1 MNEELLCGL
10 MTVLGYLLGA
20 IPFGVVVS
28 KVMGLPD
35 PRTVGSKNVGFTNVL
50 RVSGKTAGILTLLG
64 DMGKGWVLSWAA
76 MQWLTVE
83 WFIMVVALSPILGHL
98 FSPFL
103 GFKGGKGVATALGA
117 VLGLSPSIGLL
128 LLLIWLGAVAIWR
141 YSSGG
146 ALAAFAC
153 LPVVAIV
160 NEQRQEFLVFSLIVS
175 GLLWIKHKDN
185 IVRLWKGTESKIGQ
199 KRQAVGDRDR

>member
-1 MNEELLCGL
+1 MNEGLLCAV

-20 IPFGVVVS
+20 VPFGIVVS
-28 KVMGLPD
+28 KAMGLPD

-50 RVSGKTAGILTLLG
+50 RVSGKKAGILTLLG
-64 DMGKGWVLSWAA
+64 DMGKGWLLSWVA

-83 WFIMVVALSPILGHL
+83 SFIMIVAIAPILGHL

-146 ALAAFAC
+146 ALAAFSC

-160 NEQRQEFLVFSLIVS
+160 NEQRQEFFIFSLLVS
-175 GLLWIKHKDN
+175 ALIWIKHKDN
-185 IVRLWKGTESKIGQ
+185 IVRLWRGTESKMGRKKQ
-199 KRQAVGDRDR
+199 QELEE

>member
-1 MNEELLCGL
+1 MNEELLCAL

-20 IPFGVVVS
+20 IPFGIVVS
-28 KVMGLPD
+28 KAMGLPD

-50 RVSGKTAGILTLLG
+50 RVSGKKAGVLTLLG
-64 DMGKGWVLSWAA
+64 DMGKGWLLGWVA

-83 WFIMVVALSPILGHL
+83 SFIMIVAFAPILGHL

-103 GFKGGKGVATALGA
+103 GFKGGKGVATAMGV

-128 LLLIWLGAVAIWR
+128 MLLIWLGAVAIWR

-146 ALAAFAC
+146 ALAAFGC

-160 NEQRQEFLVFSLIVS
+160 NEQRQEFFVFSLLVS
-175 GLLWIKHKDN
+175 ILIWIKHKEN
-185 IVRLWKGTESKIGQ
+185 IIRLWKGTESKMGKKKQ
-199 KRQAVGDRDR
+199 ELEE

>member
-20 IPFGVVVS
+20 VPFGIVVS
-28 KVMGLPD
+28 KALGLPD
-35 PRTVGSKNVGFTNVL
+35 PRTAGSKNVGFTNVL
-50 RVSGKTAGILTLLG
+50 RVSGKKAGILTLLG
-64 DMGKGWVLSWAA
+64 DLGKGWVVAWVA
-76 MQWLTVE
+76 MHWLTVE
-83 WFIMVVALSPILGHL
+83 SYIMIVAFAPILGHV

-103 GFKGGKGVATALGA
+103 GFKGGKGVATAVGV

-146 ALAAFAC
+146 ALAAFTC
-153 LPVVAIV
+153 FPIVAIV
-160 NEQRQEFLVFSLIVS
+160 NEQRQELLIFSL
-175 GLLWIKHKDN
+175 LLGALIWFKHKDN
-185 IVRLWKGTESKIGQ
+185 IVRLWKGTETKIGKKNQ
-199 KRQAVGDRDR
+199 EIEE

>member
-1 MNEELLCGL
+1 MDETLLCFL
-10 MTVLGYLLGA
+10 MMIAGYLLGA

-28 KVMGLPD
+28 KAMGLPD

-50 RVSGKTAGILTLLG
+50 RVSGMKAGILTLLG
-64 DMGKGWVLSWAA
+64 DMGKGWVMGWAG
-76 MQWLTVE
+76 MQWLSDERFTM
-83 WFIMVVALSPILGHL
+83 FVALSVILGHI

-103 GFKGGKGVATALGA
+103 HFKGGKGVATAIGV

-160 NEQRQEFLVFSLIVS
+160 NEQRQEFLVFAMVVS
-175 GLLWIKHKDN
+175 TLVWIRHKDN
-185 IVRLWKGTESKIGQ
+185 IVRLWNGTEGK
-199 KRQAVGDRDR
+199 VGERKN

>member
-1 MNEELLCGL
+1 MDHPGL
-10 MTVLGYLLGA
+10 VAAFAVVGYLLGA

-28 KVMGLPD
+28 KALGLPD

-50 RVSGKTAGILTLLG
+50 RVSGTKAGVLTLLG
-64 DMGKGWVLSWAA
+64 DMGKGWLLSWAA
-76 MQWLTVE
+76 MQWLTDE
-83 WFIMVVALSPILGHL
+83 SFIMVVAISPILGHL

-103 GFKGGKGVATALGA
+103 GFKGGKGVATAVGA

-128 LLLIWLGAVAIWR
+128 VLLIWLGTVAIWR
-141 YSSGG
+141 YSSAG
-146 ALAAFAC
+146 ALAAFSC

-160 NEQRQEFLVFSLIVS
+160 NEQRQEFLIFSLIVS
-175 GLLWIKHKDN
+175 GLIWFKHKDN

-199 KRQAVGDRDR
+199 RKDG

>member
-1 MNEELLCGL
+1 MDHPGL
-10 MTVLGYLLGA
+10 VAAFVVGGYLLGA

-28 KVMGLPD
+28 KAMGLPD

-50 RVSGKTAGILTLLG
+50 RVSGRTAGILTLLG
-64 DMGKGWVLSWAA
+64 DMGKGWVLGWAA
-76 MQWLTVE
+76 MQWLTDE
-83 WFIMVVALSPILGHL
+83 SFIMVVALSPILGHL
-98 FSPFL
+98 FSLFL
-103 GFKGGKGVATALGA
+103 GFKGGKGVATAVGA
-117 VLGLSPSIGLL
+117 VLGLSPSIGFL
-128 LLLIWLGAVAIWR
+128 LLLIWLGTVAIWR

-175 GLLWIKHKDN
+175 TLIWVKHKNN
-185 IVRLWKGTESKIGQ
+185 IVRLWKGTESKIGKKKQ
-199 KRQAVGDRDR
+199 GIEE

>member
-1 MNEELLCGL
+1 MNEELLCAL

-20 IPFGVVVS
+20 IPFGIVVS
-28 KVMGLPD
+28 KAMGLPD

-50 RVSGKTAGILTLLG
+50 RVSGKKAGVLTLLG
-64 DMGKGWVLSWAA
+64 DMGKGWLLGWVA

-83 WFIMVVALSPILGHL
+83 SFIMIVAFAPILGHL

-103 GFKGGKGVATALGA
+103 GFKGGKGVATAMGV

-128 LLLIWLGAVAIWR
+128 MLLIWLGAVAIWR

-146 ALAAFAC
+146 ALAAFGC

-160 NEQRQEFLVFSLIVS
+160 NEQRQEFFIFTLLVSTVI
-175 GLLWIKHKDN
+175 WIKHKDN
-185 IVRLWKGTESKIGQ
+185 IIRLWKGTESKMGKKKQ
-199 KRQAVGDRDR
+199 ELEE

>member
-1 MNEELLCGL
+1 MNEELLCAL

-20 IPFGVVVS
+20 IPFGIVVS
-28 KVMGLPD
+28 KAMGLPD

-50 RVSGKTAGILTLLG
+50 RVSGKKAGVLTLLG
-64 DMGKGWVLSWAA
+64 DMGKGWLLGWVA

-83 WFIMVVALSPILGHL
+83 SFIMIVAFAPILGHL

-103 GFKGGKGVATALGA
+103 GFKGGKGVATAMGV

-128 LLLIWLGAVAIWR
+128 MLLIWLGAVAIWR

-146 ALAAFAC
+146 ALAAFGC

-160 NEQRQEFLVFSLIVS
+160 NEQRQEFFIFTLLVSTLI
-175 GLLWIKHKDN
+175 WFKHKDN
-185 IVRLWKGTESKIGQ
+185 IIRLWKGTESKMGKKKQ
-199 KRQAVGDRDR
+199 ELEE